1 MGATASV
8 ASVLRT
14 LTKERIYLIGREL
27 GFPVSRDVVKEEQ
40 VASFSRRGGLEL
52 TELLHR
58 MTRAELRAA
67 CRAHARSAGERAR
80 APLMARLIG
89 NGTTVEQVRRWL
101 RPRRGTDDTGPAR
114 GKIARVRQRQYL
126 IERVVVD
133 GRPEGHTL
141 VQMVCMDDDA
151 PGRSLEVLWERE
163 LGAEVVEPEV
173 DGLGDVVALDEASV
187 FSAYLHS
194 MKWRSVTATDG
205 RLFQSPFRAGIQIYN
220 HQLVPLLAALALP
233 RANLFIADDVGL
245 GKTIEAGLIMQELL
259 LRQRV
264 QKLLIVCPASVCL
277 QWRDEMWRRFGTR
290 FEIYNRA
297 FVARRREERGFGVN
311 PWTTFPRFI
320 ISYQTLRRP
329 EYWEPLLT
337 DLEERAPRS
346 LLVLDE
352 AHTAAPASASV
363 YAVDTK
369 VGRAVRSLAPR
380 FEHRLFL
387 SATPHNGHSNSFS
400 ALLEILD
407 PQRFTRGVDVQSQ
420 DLEPVMVRR
429 LKKDIREMGSVPL
442 PERRVHQ
449 IDLTWDDKIGAWSQA
464 WDGGRPGS
472 VGRASGTELRL
483 AELLSAY
490 RGSVTIRKKRGE
502 LVLINL
508 QKRLISSV
516 EAFFRTLTKHAEG
529 QGAAASAATV
539 AETDDGGEGAPIG
552 GDADDES
559 EAGQPEDVLEADAA
573 EVIRRRSRALAAES
587 DHARQLLKDML
598 RLAGAHRH
606 EPGPRTLALLD
617 WIRKN
622 QCPAVSPG
630 GAAPNASTRDRAWS
644 DRRVIVFTEYA
655 DTKRHLA
662 QILRGACADT
672 DDGELRIS
680 EFQGGMS
687 DDARAEVQR
696 AFNGPPRVY
705 PVRILLCTDAAREGV
720 NLQGHCADL
729 FHFDVPW
736 NPARMEQRNGRID
749 RTMQPSPEV
758 RCHYFFYP
766 QRVED
771 QVLRTLVRKV
781 AVIQEELG
789 SLGEVLHEEMARALE
804 TGGLTERTR
813 LALERAALPPERVS
827 AARDQLEAVRL
838 DKARNRMRQQADDA
852 SRVFERSHELLGFR
866 EEHLRDA
873 IDVGLRLAGLSPL
886 SPHAGSPGVFLLPA
900 MPESWAPTLDVLR
913 RPRGRDESFWDWR
926 STPPM
931 PVTFRPLDT
940 ITDDI
945 HHLHL
950 EHPFVQRMLARFSSG
965 HDLSRVTVVRSD
977 GDGLVRAIAFGR
989 LSLFGAGATRLHEEL
1004 VAVAAPWYEA
1014 RNPRHLTPFA
1024 SEADRKALERL
1035 ETTLA
1040 EPGAGKVSAAVKKRL
1055 LASAASDFALLW
1067 RHVREE
1073 ADSREQDARK
1083 KLSVRGGREAEE
1095 LRRILRQQRLAIERS
1110 LHKQMPL
1117 FGPRDGDQREQWQED
1132 RKHLGDRLSK
1142 LDLELTS
1149 EPADIEASYQ
1159 VVLRRIEPVGLVY
1172 LWPASK

>member
-1 MGATASV
+1 MGASASV
-8 ASVLRT
+8 ASVLRA
-14 LTKERIYLIGREL
+14 LTRERIYLIGREL
-27 GFPVSRDVVKEEQ
+27 GFPIGRDVIKEEQ
-40 VASFSRRGGLEL
+40 VAAFGRRGGLEL
-52 TELLHR
+52 AELLHR

-67 CRAHARSAGERAR
+67 CRAHERSAADRAR
-80 APLMARLIG
+80 APLMARLLG
-89 NGTTVEQVRRWL
+89 KGTTADQVRGSL

-126 IERVVVD
+126 IDKVVRD
-133 GRPEGHTL
+133 ARPDGHTW
-141 VQMVCMDDDA
+141 VQMFCMDDDA
-151 PGRSLEVLWERE
+151 PGRPLEVLWERE
-163 LGAEVVEPEV
+163 LGAEIIEPAIE
-173 DGLGDVVALDEASV
+173 GLGDVAALDEVGV
-187 FSAYLHS
+187 FAAYLHS

-205 RLFQSPFRAGIQIYN
+205 KLFQSPFRAGIQIYN

-245 GKTIEAGLIMQELL
+245 GKTIEAGLIMQELV

-277 QWRDEMWRRFGTR
+277 QWRDEMWRRFGMR

-311 PWTTFPRFI
+311 PWGTYPRFI
-320 ISYQTLRRP
+320 ISYQTLRRA
-329 EYWEPLLT
+329 EYWEPLLN
-337 DLEERAPRS
+337 DLEARAPRS

-369 VGRAVRSLAPR
+369 VGRAVRSLADR

-407 PQRFTRGVDVQSQ
+407 PQRFTRGVDVQPQ

-429 LKKDIREMGSVPL
+429 LKKDIREMGSVKL

-449 IDLTWDDKIGAWSQA
+449 IDLTWEEKRGAWSQA
-464 WDGGRPGS
+464 WDGGRTGS
-472 VGRASGTELRL
+472 IGPASGTELRL

-490 RGSVTIRKKRGE
+490 RESVTIRKKRGV

-508 QKRLISSV
+508 QKRLISSI

-529 QGAAASAATV
+529 QGASSADEG
-539 AETDDGGEGAPIG
+539 AETVEGGDDAPIG
-552 GDADDES
+552 CDADDDSES
-559 EAGQPEDVLEADAA
+559 GQPEDVLEADAA

-587 DHARQLLKDML
+587 DRARQILKDML

-630 GAAPNASTRDRAWS
+630 GAAAGASARDRAWS
-644 DRRVIVFTEYA
+644 DLRVIVFTEYA

-662 QILRGACADT
+662 KILRGACADT
-672 DDGELRIS
+672 EDGELRIL

-687 DDARAEVQR
+687 DDGRAEVQR
-696 AFNGPPRVY
+696 AFNGSPHVY

-766 QRVED
+766 QRAED
-771 QVLRTLVRKV
+771 QVLKTLVRKV

-789 SLGEVLHEEMARALE
+789 SLGEVLHQEMAHTLE
-804 TGGLTERTR
+804 TGGLTERSR
-813 LALERAALPPERVS
+813 LALERAALPPDRVS
-827 AARDQLEAVRL
+827 AARAELEAVRL
-838 DKARNRMRQQADDA
+838 DKARTRMRQQADE
-852 SRVFERSHELLGFR
+852 SGRVLECSKELLGFR

-873 IDVGLRLAGLSPL
+873 IDVALGLTGLSPL
-886 SPHAGSPGVFLLPA
+886 TPHKACPGAFLLPE

-926 STPPM
+926 ATPPM
-931 PVTFRPLDT
+931 PVTFHPLDT

-965 HDLSRVTVVRSD
+965 HDLSRVTVVRSQD
-977 GDGLVRAIAFGR
+977 DGLVRAIAFGR

-1004 VAVAAPWYEA
+1004 VAVAAPWFEA

-1024 SEADRKALERL
+1024 SDADRKALARL

-1040 EPGAGKVSAAVKKRL
+1040 EPGAGKVSAAAKKRL
-1055 LASAASDFALLW
+1055 LASASSDFATMW
-1067 RHVREE
+1067 RHVSDE

-1083 KLSVRGGREAEE
+1083 KLSVRGAREADE
-1095 LRRILRQQRLAIERS
+1095 LRRILRQQETAIERS

-1117 FGPRDGDQREQWQED
+1117 FGPREGDQREQWQED
-1132 RKHLGDRLSK
+1132 RKHLGDRLTK
-1142 LDLELTS
+1142 LKLEAES